1 MLGTEN
7 KFFVVVGFGYVAG
20 GGVTDA
26 VMDAMGLN
34 TRLLAKT
41 GWQVGGG
48 GAMAVSQY

>member
-1 MLGTEN
+1 ME
-7 KFFVVVGFGYVAG
+7 VGVGYVAG
-20 GGVTDA
+20 GGGTVA
-26 VMDAMGLN
+26 GMDAMGLN